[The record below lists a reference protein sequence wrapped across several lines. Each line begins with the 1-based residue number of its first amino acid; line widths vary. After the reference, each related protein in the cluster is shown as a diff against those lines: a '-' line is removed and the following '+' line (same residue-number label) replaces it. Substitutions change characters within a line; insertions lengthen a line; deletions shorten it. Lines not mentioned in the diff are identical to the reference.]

1 MSAIVSPVVR
11 TPLPCQLCKQLCTMQ
26 CGVPVQ
32 RWLCWVHTL
41 HRLEKEHLP
50 GGFTE
55 CLLQLCFNTA
65 PPLLIHSENP
75 SHMMCPPQIL
85 SGQDSVTHSR
95 LEFYGRPPALT
106 LPHNGNFQPGNTCF
120 LSSCSSAASNIL
132 LPVSMSCADSETS
145 PPWGHTVLV
154 LPDGLV
160 HTCVT
165 YICWNDRNLCD
176 LSDYCEDSSER
187 VFTWCSSQVC

>member
-95 LEFYGRPPALT
+95 LEFYGRPQPWLCLTMETSSQGTPASQVPAPALQAPSCCLCPWAVLT
-106 LPHNGNFQPGNTCF
+106 QRPHLRGVTQCWSF
-120 LSSCSSAASNIL
+120 LMA
-132 LPVSMSCADSETS
+132 
-145 PPWGHTVLV
+145 
-154 LPDGLV
+154 
-160 HTCVT
+160 
-165 YICWNDRNLCD
+165 
-176 LSDYCEDSSER
+176 
-187 VFTWCSSQVC
+187 